1 MHFRQWKRREVM
13 ALAGGAA
20 AAWPLAARA
29 QQPPMPVIGLLRHG
43 SRGQSPQL
51 TDAFHKGLK
60 ETGFVENQ
68 NVSIEYRWA
77 DGDYDRVPALLADL
91 VRRQVAVL
99 AVPGSTISA
108 LAAKAATQ
116 TIPVVFLIGSDP
128 VELGLVAGFARPGG
142 NLTGIAQLMASVV
155 AKRLDLIHQ
164 AVPKAGIVALLINPT
179 NPFGDAEWREMQA
192 AAQALGLRVHLV
204 QAKDDSE
211 IDEVFPAMIA
221 RGAGALVIGADSY
234 FFYRGA
240 RLASLAARHSIPA
253 ISNYREFAL
262 DGGLMSYGNSVVDAF
277 RLTGVYV
284 GRILRGERPTD
295 LPIIRPTKFDF
306 LINLKTARLLNLEVP
321 QALLVL
327 ADEVIE

>member
-1 MHFRQWKRREVM
+1 MHFRQWKRREF
-13 ALAGGAA
+13 LRLLGGAA

-29 QQPPMPVIGLLRHG
+29 QRPIMPVVGLLRHG

-60 ETGFVENQ
+60 EAGFVENQ
-68 NVSIEYRWA
+68 NVAIEYRWA
-77 DGDYDRVPALLADL
+77 EGDYDRIPALLTDL
-91 VRRQVAVL
+91 VLHQVAVL

-116 TIPVVFLIGSDP
+116 TIPIVFLIGSDP
-128 VELGLVAGFARPGG
+128 VELGLVTSLARPGG
-142 NLTGIAQLMASVV
+142 NLTGVAQLMASVV

-164 AVPKAGIVALLINPT
+164 AVPKADIVALLINPT
-179 NPFGDAEWREMQA
+179 NPFGEAEQREMHA
-192 AAQALGLRVHLV
+192 TARALGLRVHV
-204 QAKDDSE
+204 AQAKDDSE
-211 IDEVFPAMIA
+211 IEDAFPAMIA
-221 RGAGALVIGADSY
+221 QGVGALVIGADAS

-262 DGGLMSYGNSVVDAF
+262 DGGMMSYGNSVVDAF

-284 GRILRGERPTD
+284 GRILRGERPAD
-295 LPIIRPTKFDF
+295 LPIIQPTKFDF
-306 LINLKTARLLNLEVP
+306 LINLKTAKLLNLEVP
-321 QALLVL
+321 PALLAL